1 MNAARAIAGAQLPGH
16 RPPALVRA
24 EPALFVTD
32 YAFLGGLCLALFLVA
47 DPLDLRFGLVALAK
61 HLPFAICSVA
71 AIGVISGALLYPAR
85 SGVVPRREDWPV
97 LRACFPL
104 VVLGVW
110 VVMASAYAR
119 WHEGIRETFLVVGW
133 YMLFAAV
140 AAKVVLESPARMRIV
155 RAYIAAAAVAAVYMV
170 LRSFYEFRPPSLGFH
185 EMEALVIPLAVYF
198 ALRRTRSAFLRW
210 APTFFFLA
218 SAFVFWKNTAFL
230 VLAITLLYLAWALL
244 RSPSA
249 GRRPPSGTRPPNLW
263 LLPVVL
269 ALGLA
274 AAAAG
279 VLAGLIPSEILPSG
293 NPEYRLRTYES
304 LWYRFTQ
311 SPLVG
316 TGFIAQGVEKF
327 TAYHIPLSGGI
338 LPSHSDLLD
347 LLANGGVLAIALL
360 VAGYA
365 RIVALVCRHALART
379 APEEHAP
386 TAHALACM
394 AIASIV
400 VYGFNPVLLQPHKA
414 LLLWTSVGMLVGLAL
429 YIRRGGERH
438 MERGR

>member
-1 MNAARAIAGAQLPGH
+1 MNAAKAIAGAQLRGH
-16 RPPALVRA
+16 RPLVRV
-24 EPALFVTD
+24 EPALLMTD
-32 YAFLGGLCLALFLVA
+32 YAFLGGLCLALLLVA
-47 DPLDLRFGLVALAK
+47 DPLDLRLGFVALAK

-71 AIGVISGALLYPAR
+71 AIGVISGAFLYPAR
-85 SGVVPRREDWPV
+85 SDVVPRREDWPV

-110 VVMASAYAR
+110 VVMGSAYAR
-119 WHEGIRETFLVVGW
+119 WHEGVRSTFLVVGW
-133 YMLFAAV
+133 YMLFATV
-140 AAKVVLESPARMRIV
+140 AAKVILVSPARMRIV
-155 RAYIAAAAVAAVYMV
+155 RGYIAAAAVATVYMV
-170 LRSFYEFRPPSLGFH
+170 FRSFYEFRPSFGFH
-185 EMEALVIPLAVYF
+185 EMQSLVIPLAVYF
-198 ALRRTRSAFLRW
+198 ALRRTRSAFARW
-210 APTFFFLA
+210 APTFFFFA

-249 GRRPPSGTRPPNLW
+249 GRWPPGGMRPPNLW
-263 LLPVVL
+263 LVPVVL

-274 AAAAG
+274 GAAAG

-293 NPEYRLRTYES
+293 HPEYRLRTYEAV
-304 LWYRFTQ
+304 WYRFTQ

-316 TGFIAQGVEKF
+316 TGFIAQAVEKF
-327 TAYHIPLSGGI
+327 TAFHIAVSDGI

-360 VAGYA
+360 IAGYA
-365 RIVALVCRHALART
+365 RIVPLVCRHALART
-379 APEEHAP
+379 APEEYAP
-386 TAHALACM
+386 AAHALACM

-400 VYGFNPVLLQPHKA
+400 VYAFNPVLHAPHKA

-429 YIRRGGERH
+429 YIRRGDETH

>member
-1 MNAARAIAGAQLPGH
+1 MNAVRAFAGAQLPPH
-16 RPPALVRA
+16 RPPRLVRA
-24 EPALFVTD
+24 EPALLMTD

-47 DPLDLRFGLVALAK
+47 DPLDLGLRLVPLAK

-71 AIGVISGALLYPAR
+71 AIGLIAGAFLYPAR
-85 SGVVPRREDWPV
+85 SGVAPRREDWPV
-97 LRACFPL
+97 FRSCFPL

-110 VVMASAYAR
+110 VVMGSAYAR

-133 YMLFAAV
+133 YMLFATV
-140 AAKVVLESPARMRIV
+140 AAKVVLVSPARMRIV

-170 LRSFYEFRPPSLGFH
+170 LRSLYEFRAPSLGFH

-198 ALRRTRSAFLRW
+198 ALRRTRSAFARW
-210 APTFFFLA
+210 APTFFFLG

-249 GRRPPSGTRPPNLW
+249 GRRPPARRRPPNLW

-274 AAAAG
+274 GAAAG

-293 NPEYRLRTYES
+293 NPEYRVPTYES
-304 LWYRFTQ
+304 VWNRFMQ

-347 LLANGGVLAIALL
+347 LLANGGILAITLL
-360 VAGYA
+360 IAGYA
-365 RIVALVCRHALART
+365 RIVALVRRHALART

-386 TAHALACM
+386 AVHALACM

-400 VYGFNPVLLQPHKA
+400 VYAFNPVLLQPHKA

-429 YIRRGGERH
+429 YVRDDETHIEGGR
-438 MERGR
+438 